1 MKHIIASLLIAF
13 AGSLAV
19 VGQNHSVC
27 LSGKWAFQIDR
38 EDKGV
43 REEWFN
49 KTLNDRINLPG
60 SMPEN

>member
-1 MKHIIASLLIAF
+1 MKHIIASLFIAF

-19 VGQNHSVC
+19 VGQNHSVS

-38 EDKGV
+38 EDKGI

-49 KTLNDRINLPG
+49 KTLIA
-60 SMPEN
+60 